1 MKKLLMIAALAM
13 FATVA
18 CGSDDD
24 DKTPVTPPTPAGAP
38 EATIVATPASVAVAG
53 KGVLNVTLN
62 AAATK
67 DVTVKVANADATIVT
82 VGAELKV
89 LKGATSASIP
99 FTGVKEGSSKL
110 SFTSADAKVKTA
122 DLTIT
127 VTKEAPKPLEYC
139 EITFQDTAVPYASLG
154 SFTLG
159 TTKIEAGEGYMLYT
173 GTAKLAAEFSV
184 NFQPFSGTNVTGATD
199 EYNIQIVADWNHDG
213 DFSDAGESVWTKDIV
228 AGAAAQD
235 FKGTITIPADAAATS
250 VIRVTSMFIKGD
262 TSSSIENGCGHIES
276 GTVID
281 VTYTK

>member
-24 DKTPVTPPTPAGAP
+24 DTPVTPPTPAGAP

-139 EITFQDTAVPYASLG
+139 EITFPTTYGAYASLG

-159 TTKIEAGEGYMLYT
+159 TTKIEAGEGSMSYT

-184 NFQPFSGTNVTGATD
+184 NFQPFSGEAVTGSED
-199 EYNIQIVADWNHDG
+199 IYGIKIFADWNHDG
-213 DFSDAGESVWTKDIV
+213 DFADAGESVWTKEGIV
-228 AGAAAQD
+228 AGTAPQD
-235 FKGTITIPADAAATS
+235 
-250 VIRVTSMFIKGD
+250 IKG
-262 TSSSIENGCGHIES
+262 
-276 GTVID
+276 
-281 VTYTK
+281 